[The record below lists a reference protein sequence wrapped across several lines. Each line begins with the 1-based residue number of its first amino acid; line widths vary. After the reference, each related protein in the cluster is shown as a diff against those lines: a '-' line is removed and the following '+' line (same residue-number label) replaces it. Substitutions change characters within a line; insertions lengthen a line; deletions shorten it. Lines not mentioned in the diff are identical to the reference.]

1 MRQVGK
7 CCGEPLHWLIAE
19 APSGCGLTLTVGS
32 GIPVRL
38 WRCAWCECVTVEGWV
53 PPTWVNAIATLVH
66 TLRVEIEERV
76 MASYGGSLLPTVIL
90 R

>member
-32 GIPVRL
+32 GVPVRL

-53 PPTWVNAIATLVH
+53 PPTWVNAITA
-66 TLRVEIEERV
+66 RVLNELDEGLADAI
-76 MASYGGSLLPTVIL
+76 ADAYTAGDSDA
-90 R
+90 